1 MPSLKHK
8 RNESYDVMKSG
19 VVIWLLDQAEVR
31 QDIFD
36 YYKRFLVFDTETR
49 TCSGSG
55 KSK

>member
-1 MPSLKHK
+1 
-8 RNESYDVMKSG
+8 MKSG